1 MLALHIIGIV
11 LAFTGIIVLCYLW
24 FCSSFNDWIPYACFF
39 CIVVGVLLIV
49 VGGLHIDIKPMPIYR
64 YKVKVYYIDG
74 KTDTLFV
81 NSQLEPRANAIRGTY
96 FLDIP
101 YSNND
106 ILGVYRCE
114 ILSKEQIVK

>member
-24 FCSSFNDWIPYACFF
+24 LSSSLNDWIPYACFSS
-39 CIVVGVLLIV
+39 IVIGVVFII
-49 VGGLHIDIKPMPIYR
+49 VGGLHIDIKPMPTYR

-114 ILSKEQIVK
+114 ILGKEQIVK